1 MASIVDTI
9 VEGLLGKKKKKLPD
23 AEKPVEEMADPVSNP
38 DRPLK
43 MGEIHKI
50 GRAAKPR

>member
-9 VEGLLGKKKKKLPD
+9 VEGLLGKKKKLPD
-23 AEKPVEEMADPVSNP
+23 AEKPVVEMADAISNA

>member
-9 VEGLLGKKKKKLPD
+9 VEGLLGKKKKLSD
-23 AEKPVEEMADPVSNP
+23 AEKPIEEMADPISNP